1 MFSSQKTDV
10 LFIIYNN
17 NRTVYT
23 FSNIALLTGES
34 NAAKLSNKLNYYVHS
49 GKLLNPR
56 KGIYAK
62 NNYNPEELACLLYT
76 PSYISLEY
84 VLQKA
89 GVIFQ
94 YDEKITAVSYLSR
107 TVEIDKNVYQYRKIK
122 NEILIDMSGIIRSN
136 NLNIASPERAFL
148 DVMYLNA
155 SYYFDNI
162 NSLNKN
168 VIYELLP
175 VYNSKILRERINNIF
190 KKNG

>member
-10 LFIIYNN
+10 LFTIYNN

-62 NNYNPEELACLLYT
+62 NNYNPEELVCLLYT

-175 VYNSKILRERINNIF
+175 VYNSKILTERINNIF

>member
-10 LFIIYNN
+10 LFTIYNN

-155 SYYFDNI
+155 SYYFDNF

-175 VYNSKILRERINNIF
+175 VYNSKILTERINNIF

>member
-10 LFIIYNN
+10 LFTIYNN

-94 YDEKITAVSYLSR
+94 YDERITAVSYLSR

-122 NEILIDMSGIIRSN
+122 NEILIDLSGIIRSN

-175 VYNSKILRERINNIF
+175 VYNSKILTERINNIF

>member
-10 LFIIYNN
+10 LFTIYND

-136 NLNIASPERAFL
+136 NLNIATPERAFL

-175 VYNSKILRERINNIF
+175 VYNSKILTERINNIF

>member
-10 LFIIYNN
+10 LFTIYNN

-136 NLNIASPERAFL
+136 NLNIATPERAFL

-168 VIYELLP
+168 IIYELLP
-175 VYNSKILRERINNIF
+175 VYNSKILTERINNIF

>member
-10 LFIIYNN
+10 LFTLYNN

-136 NLNIASPERAFL
+136 NLNIATPERAFL

-168 VIYELLP
+168 IIYELLP
-175 VYNSKILRERINNIF
+175 VYNSKILTERINNIF

>member
-10 LFIIYNN
+10 LFTIYNN

-23 FSNIALLTGES
+23 FFNIALLTGES

-94 YDEKITAVSYLSR
+94 YDERITAVSYLSR

-136 NLNIASPERAFL
+136 NLNIATPERAFL

-175 VYNSKILRERINNIF
+175 VYNSKILTERINNIF

>member
-10 LFIIYNN
+10 LFTIYNN

-94 YDEKITAVSYLSR
+94 YDERITAVSYLSR

-175 VYNSKILRERINNIF
+175 VYNSKILTERINNIF

>member
-10 LFIIYNN
+10 LFTIYNN
-17 NRTVYT
+17 KRTVYT

-122 NEILIDMSGIIRSN
+122 NEILIDLSGIIRSN

-175 VYNSKILRERINNIF
+175 VYNSKILTERINNIF

>member
-10 LFIIYNN
+10 LFTIYNN

-122 NEILIDMSGIIRSN
+122 SEILIDMSGIIRSN
-136 NLNIASPERAFL
+136 NLNIATPERAFL

-175 VYNSKILRERINNIF
+175 VYNSKILTERINNIF

>member
-1 MFSSQKTDV
+1 MFSSQKTVV
-10 LFIIYNN
+10 LVTIYNN

-168 VIYELLP
+168 IIYELLP
-175 VYNSKILRERINNIF
+175 VYNSKILTERINNIF

>member
-122 NEILIDMSGIIRSN
+122 NEILIDLSGIIRSN

-175 VYNSKILRERINNIF
+175 VYNSKILTERINNNF

>member
-10 LFIIYNN
+10 LFTIYNN
-17 NRTVYT
+17 KRTVYT

-62 NNYNPEELACLLYT
+62 NNYNPEELVCLLYT

-94 YDEKITAVSYLSR
+94 YDERITAVSYLSR

-122 NEILIDMSGIIRSN
+122 NEILIDLSGIIRSN

-175 VYNSKILRERINNIF
+175 VYNSKILTERINNIF

>member
-10 LFIIYNN
+10 LFTIYND

-175 VYNSKILRERINNIF
+175 VYNSKILTERINNIF

>member
-1 MFSSQKTDV
+1 MFSSQKIDV
-10 LFIIYNN
+10 LFTIYNN

-175 VYNSKILRERINNIF
+175 VYNSKILTERINNIF

>member
-10 LFIIYNN
+10 LFTIYNN

-122 NEILIDMSGIIRSN
+122 NEILIDLSGIIRSN
-136 NLNIASPERAFL
+136 NLNIATPERAFL

-168 VIYELLP
+168 IIYELLP
-175 VYNSKILRERINNIF
+175 VYNSKILTERINNIF

>member
-10 LFIIYNN
+10 LFTIYNN
-17 NRTVYT
+17 NRTVFT

-175 VYNSKILRERINNIF
+175 VYNSKILTERINNIF

>member
-10 LFIIYNN
+10 LFTIYNN

-62 NNYNPEELACLLYT
+62 NNYNPEELACLLNT

-94 YDEKITAVSYLSR
+94 YDERITAVSYLSR

-136 NLNIASPERAFL
+136 NLNIATPERAFL

-175 VYNSKILRERINNIF
+175 VYNSKILTERINNIF

>member
-10 LFIIYNN
+10 LFTIYNN
-17 NRTVYT
+17 KRTVYT

-175 VYNSKILRERINNIF
+175 VYNSKILTERINNIF

>member
-1 MFSSQKTDV
+1 MFSSQKIDV
-10 LFIIYNN
+10 LFTIYNN

-122 NEILIDMSGIIRSN
+122 NEILIDLSGIIRSN

-175 VYNSKILRERINNIF
+175 VYNSKILTERINNIF

>member
-10 LFIIYNN
+10 LFTIYNN

-168 VIYELLP
+168 IIYELLP
-175 VYNSKILRERINNIF
+175 VYNSKILTERINNIF

>member
-10 LFIIYNN
+10 LFTIYNN

-94 YDEKITAVSYLSR
+94 YDEKITVVSYLSR

-136 NLNIASPERAFL
+136 NLNIATPERAFL

-175 VYNSKILRERINNIF
+175 VYNSKILTERINNIF

>member
-1 MFSSQKTDV
+1 MFSSQKTDL
-10 LFIIYNN
+10 LFTIYNN

-175 VYNSKILRERINNIF
+175 VYNSKILTERINYIF

>member
-94 YDEKITAVSYLSR
+94 YDERITAVSYLSR

-136 NLNIASPERAFL
+136 NLNIATPERAFL

-175 VYNSKILRERINNIF
+175 VYNSKILTERINNIF

>member
-10 LFIIYNN
+10 LFTIYNN

-94 YDEKITAVSYLSR
+94 YDERITAVSYLSR
-107 TVEIDKNVYQYRKIK
+107 TVEIDKNVYHYRKIK
-122 NEILIDMSGIIRSN
+122 NEILIDLSGIIRSN

-175 VYNSKILRERINNIF
+175 VYNSKILTERINNIF

>member
-136 NLNIASPERAFL
+136 NLNIATPERAFL

-175 VYNSKILRERINNIF
+175 VYNSKILTERINNIF

>member
-10 LFIIYNN
+10 LFTLYNN

-122 NEILIDMSGIIRSN
+122 NEILIDLSGIIRSN

-175 VYNSKILRERINNIF
+175 VYNSKILTERINNIF

>member
-10 LFIIYNN
+10 LFTIYNN

-136 NLNIASPERAFL
+136 NLNIATPERAFL

-175 VYNSKILRERINNIF
+175 VYN
-190 KKNG
+190 

>member
-10 LFIIYNN
+10 LFTIYNN
-17 NRTVYT
+17 NRTVFT

-136 NLNIASPERAFL
+136 NLNIATPERAFL

-175 VYNSKILRERINNIF
+175 VYNSKILTERINNIF

>member
-10 LFIIYNN
+10 LFTIYNN
-17 NRTVYT
+17 NRTVFT

-136 NLNIASPERAFL
+136 NLNIATPERAFL

-168 VIYELLP
+168 IIYELLP
-175 VYNSKILRERINNIF
+175 VYNSKILTERINNIF

>member
-10 LFIIYNN
+10 LFTIYNN
-17 NRTVYT
+17 KRTVYT

-136 NLNIASPERAFL
+136 NLNIATPERAFL

-168 VIYELLP
+168 IIYELLP
-175 VYNSKILRERINNIF
+175 VYNSKILTERINNII

>member
-10 LFIIYNN
+10 LFTIYNN

-94 YDEKITAVSYLSR
+94 YDEKITVVSYLSR

-122 NEILIDMSGIIRSN
+122 NEILIDLSGIIRSN

-168 VIYELLP
+168 IIYELLP
-175 VYNSKILRERINNIF
+175 VYNSKILTERINNIF

>member
-122 NEILIDMSGIIRSN
+122 NEILIDLSGIIRSN

-155 SYYFDNI
+155 SYCFDNI

-175 VYNSKILRERINNIF
+175 VYNSKILTERINNNF

>member
-10 LFIIYNN
+10 LFTIYNN

-136 NLNIASPERAFL
+136 NLNIATPERAFL

-175 VYNSKILRERINNIF
+175 VYNSNILTERINNIF

>member
-10 LFIIYNN
+10 LFTIYNN

-62 NNYNPEELACLLYT
+62 NNYNPEELVCLLYT

-122 NEILIDMSGIIRSN
+122 NEILIDLSGIIRSN

-175 VYNSKILRERINNIF
+175 VYNSKILTERINNIF

>member
-10 LFIIYNN
+10 LFTIYNN

-122 NEILIDMSGIIRSN
+122 NEILIDMSCIIRSN

-175 VYNSKILRERINNIF
+175 VYNSKILTERINNIF

>member
-10 LFIIYNN
+10 LFTIYNN

-89 GVIFQ
+89 CVIFQ

-175 VYNSKILRERINNIF
+175 VYNSKILTERINNIF

>member
-10 LFIIYNN
+10 LFTIYNN

-122 NEILIDMSGIIRSN
+122 NEILIDLSGIIRSN

-175 VYNSKILRERINNIF
+175 VYNSKILTERINNIF